1 VKDEAAPPILQHYD
15 RPLSVALVKMQEDVW
30 EAWRT
35 RCTIQGD
42 TEHRALALLNR
53 AEAALQAANKPAT
66 IRTVWMLLADRAS
79 TSSDADTK
87 AVAALAGMAM
97 GLQPA

>member
-15 RPLSVALVKMQEDVW
+15 RPAGVALAEMQEDVR

-35 RCTIQGD
+35 RCAIQGD

-66 IRTVWMLLADRAS
+66 IRTVWLLLADRAS

-87 AVAALAGMAM
+87 AAAALAGMAM